1 MSKEKRVYLV
11 FLFVIV
17 VVVIAA
23 LLIRRQATTNEDIT
37 PILETIKISTKEAV
51 LFEDESGFSFK
62 YYNDLTVTDITPDDD
77 DDDDEHYSL
86 LSVINNDK
94 KELVRIKLADTKYKK
109 LNDWLKSWEKEASV
123 TAKLSGATALDNIAA
138 SNYSTENQL
147 FTAAIDH
154 DVLYLIETMNQEL
167 ETKKLFELIIQSF
180 KLDLPESRSPESGI
194 IDTTIYESE
203 EVIE

>member
-62 YYNDLTVTDITPDDD
+62 YYNDLTVADITP
-77 DDDDEHYSL
+77 DDDEHYSL

-180 KLDLPESRSPESGI
+180 KLDLPESRSPESGT

>member
-77 DDDDEHYSL
+77 EHYSL

-154 DVLYLIETMNQEL
+154 EVLYLIETMNQEP

-180 KLDLPESRSPESGI
+180 KLDLPESRSPESGT

>member
-37 PILETIKISTKEAV
+37 PIPETIKISTKEAV

-62 YYNDLTVTDITPDDD
+62 YYNDLTVTDITP
-77 DDDDEHYSL
+77 DDDEHYSL

-154 DVLYLIETMNQEL
+154 DVLYLIETMNQEP

-180 KLDLPESRSPESGI
+180 KLDLPESRSPESGT
-194 IDTTIYESE
+194 IDTTIYEAE

>member
-77 DDDDEHYSL
+77 EHYSL

-154 DVLYLIETMNQEL
+154 EVLYLIETMNQEL

-180 KLDLPESRSPESGI
+180 KLDLPESRSPESGT

>member
-77 DDDDEHYSL
+77 EHYSL

-154 DVLYLIETMNQEL
+154 EVLYLIETMNQEP

-180 KLDLPESRSPESGI
+180 RLGLPESRSPESGI